1 MFLGPIEIILE
12 LQARQR
18 RRGVV
23 DTLSRYWWAP
33 TQILLILVAYLGLFS
48 IVSGLLATFPGVA
61 SRESNGRWWLIAFSG
76 AAWGLIGI
84 LTLFWPGIPN
94 SVVLVLITGTIE
106 ITASIKL
113 QKFLPPEW
121 LMIAMGTL
129 SMLFVWLLI
138 SFRSPGA
145 LSVVRLI
152 GIYAMALGILQIVLS
167 LKLREIKNRYS
178 LKTYTSNR

>member
-1 MFLGPIEIILE
+1 M
-12 LQARQR
+12 
-18 RRGVV
+18 V

-33 TQILLILVAYLGLFS
+33 TQMLMIFVAYLGLFS

-84 LTLFWPGIPN
+84 LTLFWPGIPTP
-94 SVVLVLITGTIE
+94 VVLVLIGAWAMITGTIE
-106 ITASIKL
+106 IIASIKL

-138 SFRSPGA
+138 SFRGPGA